1 MFPTRINLSK
11 TTWDRLQ
18 YLQTKTRLT
27 PNVIARIAIMLA
39 LRDIRTATIN
49 ESKPTGTHVINRDV
63 LFGEHERV
71 YEALVRQFYAEQS
84 IKADINDVIRSLIDN
99 GLHKLGHLR
108 AFSDLHKIFS
118 QIPLELSDAATVQL

>member
-63 LFGEHERV
+63 LFGEHERF

-84 IKADINDVIRSLIDN
+84 IQADIQDVVRSLIDN
-99 GLHKLGHLR
+99 GLHKLGHIK
-108 AFSDLHKIFS
+108 AFSDLRNLFTEKS
-118 QIPLELSDAATVQL
+118 VKSE

>member
-63 LFGEHERV
+63 LFGDHERV
-71 YEALVRQFYAEQS
+71 YEALIRQFYSEQK
-84 IKADINDVIRSLIDN
+84 IKADIQDVIRSLIDN
-99 GLHKLGHLR
+99 GLHKLGHIKNFSELR
-108 AFSDLHKIFS
+108 SFFT
-118 QIPLELSDAATVQL
+118 PGRT

>member
-27 PNVIARIAIMLA
+27 PNVIARMAIMLA

-71 YEALVRQFYAEQS
+71 FEALVRQFYAEQS
-84 IKADINDVIRSLIDN
+84 IKADIQDVIRSLIDN
-99 GLHKLGHLR
+99 GLHKLGHIKN
-108 AFSDLHKIFS
+108 FSEIGSVF
-118 QIPLELSDAATVQL
+118 AARRTS